1 MSELSGYPISFDKKK
16 AFKKAVYYLLVNN
29 FFKFGTRIYQQII
42 GIPVGSNPAPFMVN
56 FFFSYYENE
65 WIQNSIKKDFEI
77 ARRFGDIFHFVDN
90 LTAMNDGVELDKALH
105 KIYRPK
111 LESKKGNESP
121 FQASFL
127 DLNIKILNKKF
138 TLVLYNKRDIVPIV

>member
-1 MSELSGYPISFDKKK
+1 MLINS
-16 AFKKAVYYLLVNN
+16 
-29 FFKFGTRIYQQII
+29 FFKFGTRIYQQFI
-42 GIPVGSNPAPFMVN
+42 GIPVRSNPAPFMVN
-56 FFFSYYENE
+56 FFFSHYEDK

-77 ARRFGDIFHFVDN
+77 ARRFGHIFRFVDN

-127 DLNIKILNKKF
+127 DLDIKILNKKF
-138 TLVLYNKRDIVPIV
+138 TLVLSNKRDIVSIV